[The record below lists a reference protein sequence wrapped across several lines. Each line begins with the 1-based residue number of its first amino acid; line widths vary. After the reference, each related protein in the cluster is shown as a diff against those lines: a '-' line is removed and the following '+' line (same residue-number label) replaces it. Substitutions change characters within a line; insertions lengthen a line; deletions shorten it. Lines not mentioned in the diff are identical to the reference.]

1 MLLTIFIFSRDPLIT
16 EDHVVNKVPLSMDFD
31 DSKHILFMCFMKS
44 MYYLTFLNN
53 KQKIDIFMKNHPTG
67 CHTSP

>member
-1 MLLTIFIFSRDPLIT
+1 MLFTIFIFSRNPFIT
-16 EDHVVNKVPLSMDFD
+16 EDHVVNKVPRSMDFD
-31 DSKHILFMCFMKS
+31 DSKHILFMYYEKHK
-44 MYYLTFLNN
+44 YYLTFLNN